1 MRWRMGARVRIPA
14 LVLTVLS
21 LLGAHAV
28 AQEPQPGVDWPQFR
42 GIRASGVADGFGAPV
57 RWNAETGENILWT
70 ASIPGLGHSSP
81 ILWGDLVCVTTAD
94 SGQVDELKVGLY
106 GDIEPVANETTH
118 RWDVRCL
125 DKTTGAER
133 WSALAHQAV
142 PAIPRHPKSTHA
154 NSTLATDGTHLVAMF
169 GSEGLYGYDLATGR
183 ELWTVDLG
191 VLDSGFFRAPTA
203 LWGFAASPVIHDD
216 LVVIQ
221 ADILNGSF
229 LAAFDVATGDEVWR
243 TGRDDVPTW
252 STPTV
257 HVVDGRA
264 QIVVNG
270 YRHIGGYDLA
280 TGRELWRM
288 AGGGDI
294 PTPTPVVDDGLIF
307 ITNAHGLEAP
317 IFAINAG
324 ASGDITPA
332 DGAVSN
338 DHLVWSQRRGGGYMQ
353 TPLVYDGLLYN
364 CRDNGVLSVYEA
376 RTGRRLYQ
384 KRIGGGGSGYSASP
398 VAADGMVYFS
408 SEDGSIFVVKAG
420 PEFEVLAENPM
431 GETLMATPALSEGVM
446 YIRTRGH
453 LVAVRSSAT

>member
-1 MRWRMGARVRIPA
+1 MRWRMDGGVRTA
-14 LVLTVLS
+14 AVAVTALS
-21 LLGAHAV
+21 LLGAHAL
-28 AQEPQPGVDWPQFR
+28 AQEPQRGVDWPQFR
-42 GIRASGVADGFGAPV
+42 GVRASGVADGFRAPV
-57 RWNAETGENILWT
+57 RWNAQTGENILWT

-106 GDIEPVANETTH
+106 GDIEPVANETAQ
-118 RWDVRCL
+118 RWEVRCL
-125 DKTTGAER
+125 DKMTGAER
-133 WSALAHQAV
+133 WTVAAHQDV
-142 PAIPRHPKSTHA
+142 PTIPRHPKSTHA

-191 VLDSGFFRAPTA
+191 VLDSGFFSAPTA
-203 LWGFAASPVIHDD
+203 LWGFASSPVIHDN

-229 LAAFDVATGDEVWR
+229 LAAFDIATGNEVWR
-243 TGRDDVPTW
+243 TARDDVPTW

-257 HVVDGRA
+257 HEVDGRA
-264 QIVVNG
+264 HIVVNG

-307 ITNAHGLEAP
+307 ITNAHGGEAP

-332 DGAVSN
+332 DGAVSH
-338 DHLVWSQRRGGGYMQ
+338 DHLVWSQRRGGAYMQ

-364 CRDNGVLSVYEA
+364 CRDNGVLSVYEP

-384 KRIGGGGSGYSASP
+384 ERIGGGGSGYSASP

-408 SEDGSIFVVKAG
+408 SEDGSIYVVKAG

-453 LVAVRSSAT
+453 LVAVRPSAT